1 MWRSCTKAVPAL
13 SALLFAACSEAAP
26 PGSGA
31 ERFDPVVHEFFAAAV
46 RADTVGLRRLA
57 ANVETYDR
65 ILLLANQYP
74 ALLADASRGVTP
86 QKAPLRVDPDTSY
99 VVYMP
104 RGRYLAR
111 NLLAVRFVKVGNL
124 WLIDYVGFQEPRDRY

>member
-13 SALLFAACSEAAP
+13 SAVLLLTCSEPAP
-26 PGSGA
+26 RDSGV
-31 ERFDPVVHEFFAAAV
+31 EHFNPVIHEFLAAAV
-46 RADTVGLRRLA
+46 RADTVRLRRMA

-65 ILLLANQYP
+65 ILLLAKQHP

-111 NLLAVRFVKVGNL
+111 NLLAVRFVKVGNS